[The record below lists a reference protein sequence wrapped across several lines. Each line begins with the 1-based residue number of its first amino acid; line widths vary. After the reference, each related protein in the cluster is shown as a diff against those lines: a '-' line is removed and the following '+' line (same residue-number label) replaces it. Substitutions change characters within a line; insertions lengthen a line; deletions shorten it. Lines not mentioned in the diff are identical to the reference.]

1 MKKYHLT
8 TLFSFVIL
16 LYSSSLFSQTNNSG
30 LNQVELMK
38 QWIGTWRTEGTKIT
52 SELKAFGM
60 NGLEGYQ
67 RIEAKDSVV
76 SEYRFIYGYDK
87 PSDKYVS
94 ASISKNN
101 QGILLMAFWFISK
114 TQCERVPIDF
124 VNNPEMAASKAI
136 YEFKT
141 PNLIKATFSE
151 KNKPDR
157 VFNIIREK
165 K

>member
-1 MKKYHLT
+1 MKRYCFT
-8 TLFSFVIL
+8 ILFSFVL
-16 LYSSSLFSQTNNSG
+16 LLCSLTAHSQTANSG

-38 QWIGTWRTEGTKIT
+38 QWIGLWRTEGTKIT
-52 SELKAFGM
+52 SELKAFGT

-67 RIEAKDSVV
+67 RIESKDSVV

-94 ASISKNN
+94 ASISRNN

-114 TQCERVPIDF
+114 TKCERVPIDF
-124 VNNPEMAASKAI
+124 VNNPEMATSKAI
-136 YEFKT
+136 YEFVT
-141 PNLIKATFSE
+141 PNLIKATFTE

-157 VFNIIREK
+157 VFNIIRDK